1 MAYVETELKIYGLD
15 QDSGHENVDGTEIEE
30 AKFVE
35 CRQRGE
41 GNVDDMMTSE
51 GRYHSLR
58 TSYH

>member
-1 MAYVETELKIYGLD
+1 M
-15 QDSGHENVDGTEIEE
+15 DGTEIEE

-41 GNVDDMMTSE
+41 GNVDDMTTSE

-58 TSYH
+58 TSYHRLEEEHL